1 MRSTHTL
8 TISLPPAMV
17 AEVEKVRRA
26 EHRTRSELIREA
38 LRAYFDGRYPSAVPM
53 ASERAS
59 LRKGR
64 AEIRRGDYVT
74 YDQLLDVLDTAGRAP
89 RRKVTRKKSR

>member
-1 MRSTHTL
+1 MRSTYTL

-38 LRAYFDGRYPSAVPM
+38 LRAYFDERYPM
-53 ASERAS
+53 ATPTRAERVNV
-59 LRKGR
+59 RKGR
-64 AEIRRGDYVT
+64 AEIRRGDFVT
-74 YDQLLDVLDTAGRAP
+74 YEQLLDVLDATGRAP
-89 RRKVTRKKSR
+89 RRKVSRKKPR